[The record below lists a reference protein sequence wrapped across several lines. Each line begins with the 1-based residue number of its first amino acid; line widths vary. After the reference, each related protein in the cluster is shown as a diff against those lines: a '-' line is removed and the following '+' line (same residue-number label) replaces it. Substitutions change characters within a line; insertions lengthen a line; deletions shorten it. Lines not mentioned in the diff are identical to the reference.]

1 MKTLIALKQAIVK
14 TAYAQDPIHL
24 GPESGDFA
32 VLENLT
38 PASIVSGLIRLV
50 LMIAAIVF
58 FFMLVMGGIKWIMSE
73 GDKTKLDT
81 ARQQITNAL
90 IGLVII
96 FVAWAIIVLV
106 NQLFGIDLM
115 GLDLPTLQP

>member
-1 MKTLIALKQAIVK
+1 MKALIALKNAVIK
-14 TAYAQDPIHL
+14 TAYAQDIHL
-24 GPESGDFA
+24 GPGSGSDFGA
-32 VLENLT
+32 LEELT
-38 PASIVSGLIRLV
+38 PGSVVSGLIRLI

-90 IGLVII
+90 IGLAVI

-106 NQLFGIDLM
+106 NQLFDIDLM
-115 GLDLPTLQP
+115 SLDLPTLQP